1 MLNKGHLM
9 ENSLPGAE
17 QTFKSHFLKVAPVLT
32 AKRVAWCII
41 AFGVTLRMAQY
52 LFNASLYVDEGSL
65 ALNII
70 NRSLA
75 GLLQPLDFEQAAP
88 IGFLFMEKLAFLA
101 FGDSEYSLRLFPFLC
116 SLASLYLFY
125 EVARRCLGRWVVAVA
140 LLLFAAS
147 GYLIYYSAQIKQYS
161 SDVAITLIIIL
172 AGLEIGAKEL
182 ANRRAVSLAAAGAI
196 MVWFSHS
203 SVFVLAGVGIALSLA
218 AMREKNWQRFWK
230 LAGVYAV
237 WVLSFA
243 AMYAVSLRNLSGNQT
258 LEKSWA
264 NKGTFMPLLPH
275 SLSDLEWFPGAF
287 VKMFSN
293 PFGMPFPA
301 VAAIVFVI
309 GCVALIL
316 KNRTELL
323 ILIAPILLTAL
334 ASGFHKY
341 PFGRR
346 LLLFLI
352 PAALIVIAAG
362 IEYIGKKRPPY
373 SLVAGWAIAA
383 LLLIQPVGGATSN
396 MLHPRDD
403 LKPVMAYVRDHL
415 QPGDVIYI
423 YHHLRQPFQYYAKRY
438 HLNEADY
445 ALGIDAR
452 DESKK
457 RADWQAYEK
466 DLDQLRGRNRVWLM
480 FSHVRR
486 IQNVRED
493 EFMLQYLSRIGAKLE
508 EFTSASAQPSS
519 EADEADQAGL
529 EENTPAAASVY
540 LYDLSKAGPLAQP
553 SANQ

>member
-1 MLNKGHLM
+1 M
-9 ENSLPGAE
+9 ENSLPGAQ
-17 QTFKSHFLKVAPVLT
+17 QTFKSHFLKVAQVLT

-41 AFGVTLRMAQY
+41 VFGVTLRMAQY

-70 NRSLA
+70 NRSFA

-88 IGFLFMEKLAFLA
+88 IGFLFMERLAFLA
-101 FGDSEYSLRLFPFLC
+101 FGDSEYALRLFPFLC

-125 EVARRCLGRWVVAVA
+125 EVTRRCLSRWAVAVA
-140 LLLFAAS
+140 LLMFAAS
-147 GYLIYYSAQIKQYS
+147 SYLIYYSAQIKQYS

-172 AGLEIGAKEL
+172 AGLEIGVKEL
-182 ANRRAVSLAAAGAI
+182 TNRRMVMFATVGALL
-196 MVWFSHS
+196 VWFSHS

-237 WVLSFA
+237 WILSFA

-264 NKGTFMPLLPH
+264 KKGAFMPLLPH
-275 SLSDLEWFPGAF
+275 SLSDLEWFPVAF

-293 PFGMPFPA
+293 PFGIPFPA
-301 VAAIVFVI
+301 VAAIVFII
-309 GCVALIL
+309 GCVAFLS
-316 KNRTELL
+316 KNRTQLF
-323 ILIAPILLTAL
+323 IFIAPLLFTAL
-334 ASGFHKY
+334 ASGLRKY

-346 LLLFLI
+346 LLLFLM

-362 IEYIGKKRPPY
+362 IEYIARKRLPY
-373 SLVAGWAIAA
+373 SVIAGCAIAA

-396 MLHPRDD
+396 MLHPRDEV
-403 LKPVMAYVRDHL
+403 KPVMAYVRDHF
-415 QPGDVIYI
+415 QPGDVVYI

-438 HLNEADY
+438 HFNEGDY

-457 RADWQAYEK
+457 RSDWQAYEK
-466 DLDQLRGRNRVWLM
+466 DLDQLRGRTRVWLM

-493 EFMLQYLSRIGAKLE
+493 EFMLQYLNGIGAKLE
-508 EFTSASAQPSS
+508 EFTPASAPPSS
-519 EADEADQAGL
+519 EADESDQADL
-529 EENTPAAASVY
+529 EENVPAAASVY
-540 LYDLSKAGPLAQP
+540 LYDLSKAAPLAQP
-553 SANQ
+553 SAEQ